1 MYTFYILLISFILAW
16 LLQVIDI
23 RLIFNQNNA
32 PVTWIGAFKLL
43 ILITRQY
50 LRSCKNFLIKK
61 RGKEFID
68 TNKLYWC
75 YFDVLVE
82 MLAEQ
87 AREDIKND

>member
-1 MYTFYILLISFILAW
+1 MYAFYILLISFILAW

-23 RLIFNQNNA
+23 HLIFNQNNV

-43 ILITRQY
+43 FLITRQY
-50 LRSCKNFLIKK
+50 IRSSKKFLIKK
-61 RGKEFID
+61 QGKEFMD
-68 TNKLYWC
+68 ASKLYWC